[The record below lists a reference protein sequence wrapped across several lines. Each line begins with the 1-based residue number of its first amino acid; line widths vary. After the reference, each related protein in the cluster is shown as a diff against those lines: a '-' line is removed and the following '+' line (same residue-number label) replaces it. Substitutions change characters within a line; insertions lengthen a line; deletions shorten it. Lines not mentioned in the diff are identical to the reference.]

1 MREPNTNKRRNL
13 FVQCDQQIINDAV
26 VIPLFHQD
34 FMTMVNFRVKN
45 FVTNPTEI
53 IDFSR
58 MFIREPKN

>member
-1 MREPNTNKRRNL
+1 MKEKNVEKRSDI
-13 FVQCDQQIINDAV
+13 FAKCDQQIINDAV
-26 VIPLFHQD
+26 VMPLFHQD